1 MMRYNGL
8 VPWDKVTINRQEFA
22 MFLSNIVVSLISLQ
36 SISVDAILMKGQE
49 VSSGY
54 SLDYV
59 SSKRASVV
67 FASSLLVYFLNPRA
81 EYTLSPTS

>member
-81 EYTLSPTS
+81 